1 MRFRLDLR
9 GKPTLR
15 NAGIVCVRAL
25 NMFVLLSLGA
35 RAGAQPAAPVRSPGA
50 LTLGAL
56 HEEAL
61 ASDPRVA
68 QLQLEAARTELRLQS
83 IAVERR
89 PSFRIDALGQY
100 QSDVP
105 TPPSPL
111 PGGQPLWAPPH
122 QTVDGSLRIEQ
133 PLVSPSIAPRL
144 AVERAALAESQAR
157 VRTAVFGRRQEVN
170 EAFFGAALLQE
181 RMGALRATITVLDDL
196 LEDAAVRV
204 RERTALPSEAA
215 SIEAVRLERRRD
227 LATLAADRRAALARL
242 SELTTR
248 TLGEGTELS
257 LPDLGE
263 AVLRARTARPTL
275 RARPEFDQFGRT
287 RDRLDEQ
294 GLAARAQER
303 PRVNAFGRVGYG
315 KPGLNFIANE
325 FDTYWTA
332 GIQVQW
338 TPWTWGTSDR
348 EQAAL
353 ALQQRIVDADEA
365 AFRSGLER
373 AVQDDLA
380 ALDRLEG
387 TATLDDQIVALR
399 ETVDRETRLRLD
411 ERVASAAQ
419 YLDQSTDLLD
429 ARLARA
435 SHVVELARARAR
447 VLTTLGVEVR

>member
-1 MRFRLDLR
+1 MKSRPDVRGGGSTGSALR
-9 GKPTLR
+9 IIVLVLVFAFVSLA
-15 NAGIVCVRAL
+15 AG
-25 NMFVLLSLGA
+25 
-35 RAGAQPAAPVRSPGA
+35 AGAQPAVPARSPGA
-50 LTLGAL
+50 LTLDAL

-61 ASDPRVA
+61 AADPRVA
-68 QLQLEAARTELRLQS
+68 QLQLEAARTELRLRS

-89 PSFRIDALGQY
+89 PSFRIDAMGQY

-122 QTVDGSLRIEQ
+122 QTLDGSLRIEQ

-157 VRTAVFGRRQEVN
+157 VRTVVFGRRQEVN
-170 EAFFGAALLQE
+170 EAFFAAALLQE
-181 RMGALRATITVLDDL
+181 RTGALRATITVLDDL

-215 SIEAVRLERRRD
+215 GIEAVLLERRRD
-227 LATLAADRRAALARL
+227 LAALAADRRAALARL

-248 TLGEGTELS
+248 TLGEGTELQ

-263 AVLRARTARPTL
+263 VVLRARGERATL
-275 RARPEFDQFGRT
+275 RARPEFDQFGRI
-287 RDRLDEQ
+287 RERLDEQ
-294 GLAARAQER
+294 RLAALAQER
-303 PRVNAFGRVGYG
+303 PRVSAFGRVGYG

-338 TPWTWGTSDR
+338 TPWTWGTADR

-353 ALQQRIVDADEA
+353 ALQQRIVDADEG

-380 ALDRLEG
+380 ALDRLEV

-399 ETVDRETRLRLD
+399 ETVDRETRLRFD

-435 SHVVELARARAR
+435 SHLVELARARAR